1 MENFVQAW
9 IANDDNEIEGE
20 WEDWYTD
27 QVENTQENI
36 IEKQENRFAMILD

>member
-1 MENFVQAW
+1 MEDFVQAW

-27 QVENTQENI
+27 QVDITLKKEI
-36 IEKQENRFAMILD
+36 ILN